1 MLYIESTTLFH
12 LIVMNL
18 LPSDISDGCCRT
30 KAGVYM
36 FTKIVFVIICFIL
49 VGENAFAQPN
59 QYIRQIADDFENKI
73 YHTDQVKLDSESANY
88 INRVSK
94 FSESVKYELKI
105 LYFAERTLWQ
115 LYDDAIAMINKK
127 SEQTGREVQRRETHD
142 EETGEIILSARLD
155 NGEYE
160 DCILEAC
167 EYPEYPEGFEQ
178 CFINMKYRDVA
189 DDMFSAQLTVFCDNK
204 EENRRSAYHFNVGAQ
219 GHAGQ
224 DAEKHLLSHQV
235 VVSIG
240 GSEEKYDEAYQYE
253 NATLAVRRYNAEQQ
267 KKYKKKA
274 VLKTEPGMPGADVFD
289 VTFTSVMNNKM

>member
-1 MLYIESTTLFH
+1 
-12 LIVMNL
+12 
-18 LPSDISDGCCRT
+18 
-30 KAGVYM
+30 M
-36 FTKIVFVIICFIL
+36 FTKIVFVIICFVL

-94 FSESVKYELKI
+94 FSETVKFELKI
-105 LYFAERTLWQ
+105 LYFAEKTLWQ

-142 EETGEIILSARLD
+142 EETGEIILTANLD

-160 DCILEAC
+160 DCGLKLC
-167 EYPEYPEGFEQ
+167 EYPDGFEQ
-178 CFINMKYRDVA
+178 CFVNMKYRDVA
-189 DDMFSAQLTVFCDNK
+189 DDMFSAHLMVFCDNK
-204 EENRRSAYHFNVGAQ
+204 QENIRSAYSFDVAAQ

-235 VVSIG
+235 FVSIG

-253 NATLAVRRYNAEQQ
+253 NATLAVRRYNTEQQ

-274 VLKTEPGMPGADVFD
+274 VLKTEPGMPGADVFG
-289 VTFTSVMNNKM
+289 VTFTSAMNKM